1 MASNRTVKVILSAQV
16 REYIAGMEQA
26 AKATRE
32 TGSEAEK
39 LAQQKQALQTLGT
52 GMLAVGGAITA
63 VGAAALKTGIDYNTM
78 QQTSRAA
85 LLTMLGS
92 SQAVNEQ
99 MAKLDDFARNSPFS
113 KQTFLAAQQQML
125 AFGIE
130 TQKVIPYLDAVQNA
144 VAAAGGSNAD
154 IEAIVATMSKIQSS
168 AKITAQDLNEFGN
181 RGVNAAELIGSQ
193 MGKTGAEIRSE
204 ITAGTLGATEAL
216 DALAAGMSER
226 FDGAAANVKQTFEGA
241 MDRVKA
247 AWRDFSAE
255 LARPLVDPEGG
266 GMLVDMLNGLA
277 DAMRGFEK
285 LPGPVKDTISVL
297 TGVTGAALL
306 AGGTMLLAVPKIA
319 EFRNALRDLN
329 ISGSSV
335 SGMLQRMNPMLL
347 TLAAV
352 QVGQGLVKMRDDMR
366 GLTTEASALETQMRK
381 TGDVSA
387 ELNNGLAGG
396 PLVQF
401 GDDARYAQGNL
412 ATLNTA
418 WGDMMASVER
428 SWYGG
433 VLEFMS
439 FGAMTTGVG
448 KAQAQI
454 EEFDAAVAAL
464 ASSGESE
471 LAAQQVEVF
480 AEMLREA
487 GWSAE
492 DINDALPEYE
502 AAVARSGGA
511 TEEAATASE
520 RAASAYM
527 EQADAA
533 SKAAD
538 QVFRLVD
545 ALMEQNGVGQ
555 SAEQANARYQQSLAD
570 VNEYVANAM
579 AGVEGYSL
587 SLDANTVEG
596 SKNRDML
603 AGLAADSQA
612 AAQALYEQEI
622 KTIGAEQATEN
633 YRARLEQGREAIY
646 NTALALTG
654 SEEAAQALT
663 DAIHQMPSEKEI
675 QILMDT
681 ATAESRLADLTRGRT
696 VTVSVQMANLPS
708 QGSILQ
714 QSLRGS
720 ATAGADG
727 FIEAYADG
735 GISTGI
741 YRGGKPIHKF
751 AEPETVWEAYIS
763 GKPDQRERN
772 RQIWVETGN
781 RLDVFRDLEERIVKA
796 LGDGQRGGTTI
807 NYTSVNP
814 VVRDDFEDAWGMAQ
828 EAGWR

>member
-1 MASNRTVKVILSAQV
+1 MASNRTVKVVLSAQV
-16 REYIAGMEQA
+16 QQYIAGMEQA

-39 LAQQKQALQTLGT
+39 LAQQKQALQTLGA

-63 VGAAALKTGIDYNTM
+63 VGVAALKTGIDYNTM

-130 TQKVIPYLDAVQNA
+130 TQKVIPYLEGVQDA

-329 ISGSSV
+329 ITGSSV

-352 QVGQGLVKMRDDMR
+352 QVGQG
-366 GLTTEASALETQMRK
+366 S
-381 TGDVSA
+381 
-387 ELNNGLAGG
+387 
-396 PLVQF
+396 
-401 GDDARYAQGNL
+401 
-412 ATLNTA
+412 
-418 WGDMMASVER
+418 
-428 SWYGG
+428 
-433 VLEFMS
+433 
-439 FGAMTTGVG
+439 
-448 KAQAQI
+448 
-454 EEFDAAVAAL
+454 
-464 ASSGESE
+464 
-471 LAAQQVEVF
+471 
-480 AEMLREA
+480 
-487 GWSAE
+487 
-492 DINDALPEYE
+492 
-502 AAVARSGGA
+502 
-511 TEEAATASE
+511 
-520 RAASAYM
+520 
-527 EQADAA
+527 
-533 SKAAD
+533 
-538 QVFRLVD
+538 
-545 ALMEQNGVGQ
+545 
-555 SAEQANARYQQSLAD
+555 
-570 VNEYVANAM
+570 
-579 AGVEGYSL
+579 
-587 SLDANTVEG
+587 
-596 SKNRDML
+596 
-603 AGLAADSQA
+603 
-612 AAQALYEQEI
+612 
-622 KTIGAEQATEN
+622 
-633 YRARLEQGREAIY
+633 
-646 NTALALTG
+646 
-654 SEEAAQALT
+654 
-663 DAIHQMPSEKEI
+663 
-675 QILMDT
+675 
-681 ATAESRLADLTRGRT
+681 
-696 VTVSVQMANLPS
+696 
-708 QGSILQ
+708 
-714 QSLRGS
+714 
-720 ATAGADG
+720 
-727 FIEAYADG
+727 
-735 GISTGI
+735 
-741 YRGGKPIHKF
+741 
-751 AEPETVWEAYIS
+751 
-763 GKPDQRERN
+763 
-772 RQIWVETGN
+772 
-781 RLDVFRDLEERIVKA
+781 
-796 LGDGQRGGTTI
+796 
-807 NYTSVNP
+807 
-814 VVRDDFEDAWGMAQ
+814 
-828 EAGWR
+828 